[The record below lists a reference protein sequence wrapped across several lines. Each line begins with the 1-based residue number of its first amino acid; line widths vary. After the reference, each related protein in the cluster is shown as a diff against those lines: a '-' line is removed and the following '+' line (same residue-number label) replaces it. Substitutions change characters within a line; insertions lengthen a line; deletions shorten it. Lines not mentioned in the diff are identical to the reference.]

1 MNSPADKFFFG
12 ACDFVLGAAD
22 LGQIPAGSLPE
33 VALIGRSNVGKSSL
47 LNALVQRKDMART
60 SNTPGRTRELNFF
73 NIGSKLMLVDLPG
86 YGYAKASKKDVRSW
100 NRLIRDYLRGR
111 VPLRR
116 VCVLIDSRH
125 GVKPSDVEMMTMLD
139 DAAVPYQI
147 VLTKRDKMLNIAEA
161 EASVEAVRA
170 NHPAMHPQVII
181 TSAEKRIGIEELRE
195 ALYSLA

>member
-1 MNSPADKFFFG
+1 MSSPADKLFLG
-12 ACDFVLGAAD
+12 PCDFVLGAAD
-22 LGQIPAGSLPE
+22 LGQLPAGSLPE

-73 NIGSKLMLVDLPG
+73 NLGGTLMLVDLPG
-86 YGYAKASKKDVRSW
+86 YGYAKASKKAVRAW
-100 NRLIRDYLRGR
+100 NYLIRAYLRGR

-125 GVKPSDVEMMTMLD
+125 GIKPSDVEMMRMLD

-147 VLTKRDKMLNIAEA
+147 VLTKRDKMLSIEEA

-170 NHPAMHPQVII
+170 KHPALHPQVII
-181 TSAEKRIGIEELRE
+181 TSSEKRIGIEELRE